1 MRFIKNWLLKRRI
14 KQAIKLLAAID
25 NMMKSMKM
33 PRWRRRQVWRDFIKS
48 EAQRKEVI
56 NLFNGEKS

>member
-1 MRFIKNWLLKRRI
+1 MNFIKNWLLKRRI

-33 PRWRRRQVWRDFIKS
+33 PRWRRKQIWRGFIKS
-48 EAQRKEVI
+48 ETQRKEVV
-56 NLFNGEKS
+56 NLFNGVKP